1 MKRALAVALLL
12 LVVPI
17 GVFGQAKGRRTG
29 RVNKGGPASAVE
41 GELKMAERQW
51 LDAFLKGDTAR
62 LSRLTSEDFVS
73 TSHDGKVSGKEQAL
87 ATLKAGNI
95 TLDAIETEDF
105 RARIYG
111 NTAVVTG
118 STAYKKGQRV
128 LGQVRYTQVWVR
140 RAPGRWQTVS
150 WQGTAFKPSLAAAEG
165 AVATPSGLKYVDLVV
180 GTGES
185 PKQGQL
191 VTVHYTGTLEDGTKF
206 DSSLDRGQPFQFNI
220 GTGQVIKGWD
230 EGLMTMRVG
239 GKRRLIIPSDLGYGS
254 RGAGGVIPPNA
265 TLVFEVELLGIK

>member
-1 MKRALAVALLL
+1 MMRTLAVALLL
-12 LVVPI
+12 LVLPV
-17 GVFGQAKGRRTG
+17 GVFGQGKGRRAG
-29 RVNKGGPASAVE
+29 RVNKGGQASAAE
-41 GELKMAERQW
+41 SELKRVERQW
-51 LDAFLKGDTAR
+51 LDAFLKGDTER
-62 LSRLTSEDFVS
+62 LSRLTSDDFVS

-87 ATLKAGNI
+87 ATLKSGNM

-118 STAYKKGQRV
+118 STAYKKGRRV
-128 LGQVRYTQVWVR
+128 LGQVRYTQVWVK

-150 WQGTAFKPSLAAAEG
+150 WQGTAFKPSLADAAG
-165 AVATPSGLKYVDLVV
+165 TVTTPSGLKYVDLVV

-185 PKQGQL
+185 PKPGQL

-206 DSSLDRGQPFQFNI
+206 DSSVDRGQPLQFNI
-220 GTGQVIKGWD
+220 GTSQVIKGWD

-254 RGAGGVIPPNA
+254 RGRGAIPPNA
-265 TLVFEVELLGIK
+265 TLIFEVELLGIR